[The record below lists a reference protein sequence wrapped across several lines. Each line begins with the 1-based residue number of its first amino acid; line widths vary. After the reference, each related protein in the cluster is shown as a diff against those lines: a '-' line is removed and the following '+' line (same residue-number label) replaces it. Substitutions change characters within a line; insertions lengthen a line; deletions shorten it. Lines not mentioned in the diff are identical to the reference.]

1 MRRGWGEVFKAD
13 RLKHAMHP
21 GKGDWIPTL
30 RAQGSTAGVT
40 PQSARVRAKA
50 PRQAGL
56 TFSINS
62 HCLSH
67 NTPPLNRKT
76 ARRNA
81 EKENKEK
88 KGGGWRQIFSK
99 ILCVKERRGEKN
111 HMKI

>member
-1 MRRGWGEVFKAD
+1 MRR
-13 RLKHAMHP
+13 
-21 GKGDWIPTL
+21 IPAKEIGFQL
-30 RAQGSTAGVT
+30 QAQGSTAGVT

-67 NTPPLNRKT
+67 NTPPPPPLNRKT

-81 EKENKEK
+81 KKENKEK
-88 KGGGWRQIFSK
+88 RGGGWGGHI
-99 ILCVKERRGEKN
+99 IIEDLL
-111 HMKI
+111 